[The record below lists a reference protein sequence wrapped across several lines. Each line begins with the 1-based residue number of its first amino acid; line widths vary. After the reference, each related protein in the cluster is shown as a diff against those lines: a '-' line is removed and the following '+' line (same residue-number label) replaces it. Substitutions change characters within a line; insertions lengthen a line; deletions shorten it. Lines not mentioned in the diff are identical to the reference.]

1 MKRID
6 FKNIALGIFITSLLV
21 AGLILL
27 PGVVL
32 ASSDF
37 QAAGTGTAT
46 ASATA
51 GLPATGTSTYIVQ
64 PVDTLSSIAL
74 AHGVTVM
81 SIVNANPQIKD
92 PNFIVNGEKLT
103 IPAPD
108 LKPGESIWAGY
119 NFNAYPSVAQF
130 LSGLAATGPQGTAT
144 AAAPGVATA
153 TPGIPATGP
162 STYVIQPPDT
172 LSSVALAHRVT
183 VQSILDANP
192 SIGNPNIVFV
202 GEKINIPAPN
212 LKPGESIWAGYN
224 FNAHPSAG
232 AAAGAAA
239 AGTATA
245 AAPAATSAA
254 PAATATATTAPAA
267 TTPAAMPSETP
278 TATPTP

>member
-6 FKNIALGIFITSLLV
+6 FKNIALGMFITIMLV
-21 AGLILL
+21 TGLILL

-32 ASSDF
+32 ASNNF
-37 QAAGTGTAT
+37 QAAGTATET

-119 NFNAYPSVAQF
+119 NFSAYPSVAQF
-130 LSGLAATGPQGTAT
+130 LSGLAATGPQGTGT
-144 AAAPGVATA
+144 PAAPGVSATA

-162 STYVIQPPDT
+162 SAYVVQPPDT
-172 LSSVALAHRVT
+172 LSSIALAHRVT

-202 GEKINIPAPN
+202 GEKITIPAPN
-212 LKPGESIWAGYN
+212 LKAGESIWAGYN
-224 FNAHPSAG
+224 FSAHPAAG
-232 AAAGAAA
+232 AAAGA
-239 AGTATA
+239 TTTA
-245 AAPAATSAA
+245 AAPAAATATVAA
-254 PAATATATTAPAA
+254 PAAATE
-267 TTPAAMPSETP
+267 TPMAMPSETP
-278 TATPTP
+278 TVTPTP